1 MDGYSFMGGWK
12 NPAAHMKRDGKFMRH
27 KKIMK
32 YVIAGGK
39 RYIGFNKET
48 GKNIPVEK
56 FKCSVKFNYALAIRV
71 LENLDADIQHMEDWK
86 VISLSEALEKI
97 SYAEPLDIDQMV
109 DSMNVDFKLLIHR
122 KKFLELEYLEIEREI
137 TDLYHAMEFYNLN
150 IVNGFK
156 LYKMMQERLI
166 RRRKNK
172 DETLKINYILSGGI
186 KGLTSNQTKEKIEKL
201 NHRQYQPRVLK
212 ELFES

>member
-1 MDGYSFMGGWK
+1 MVIVLWVVGRFCCPHEK
-12 NPAAHMKRDGKFMRH
+12 AGKFMKH

-48 GKNIPVEK
+48 GKNIPVET
-56 FKCSVKFNYALAIRV
+56 FRHSVKFKYVMAMAV
-71 LENLDADIQHMEDWK
+71 LENLADDVKSLEDWK
-86 VISLSEALEKI
+86 IVSVMEAVSNISCKES
-97 SYAEPLDIDQMV
+97 LDIDQMV
-109 DSMNVDFKLLIHR
+109 DSLNVDFSLLIRR
-122 KKFLELEYLEIEREI
+122 KKVLELEYLEIEREI

-150 IVNGFK
+150 VTKGFK

-201 NHRQYQPRVLK
+201 NHRQYQPRALK

>member
-1 MDGYSFMGGWK
+1 MEK
-12 NPAAHMKRDGKFMRH
+12 NPAACMGKGRKIMKH

-32 YVIAGGK
+32 YVIAGGN

-48 GKNIPVEK
+48 GKNMPVEK
-56 FKCSVKFNYALAIRV
+56 FKHAVKFKYFMAVVV
-71 LENLDADIQHMEDWK
+71 LENLDDDVKSLEDWK
-86 VISLSEALEKI
+86 IISVMEAVSNI
-97 SYAEPLDIDQMV
+97 SCRESLDIDQIV
-109 DSMNVDFKLLIHR
+109 DSLNVDFNLLIRR
-122 KKFLELEYLEIEREI
+122 KKVLELEYLEIEREI

-150 IVNGFK
+150 VTKGFK

-186 KGLTSNQTKEKIEKL
+186 KGLTSNQTKERIEKL
-201 NHRQYQPRVLK
+201 NHRQYHPRVLK
-212 ELFES
+212 ELFEA